1 MQMVAV
7 AQAEPGQLLLSW
19 SSARPE
25 PLCSSMPKEAACKP
39 HGCADYVE

>member
-7 AQAEPGQLLLSW
+7 AQAEPGQVLLSR

-25 PLCSSMPKEAACKP
+25 PLCSSMPRKAACKP
-39 HGCADYVE
+39 HGCADHVE